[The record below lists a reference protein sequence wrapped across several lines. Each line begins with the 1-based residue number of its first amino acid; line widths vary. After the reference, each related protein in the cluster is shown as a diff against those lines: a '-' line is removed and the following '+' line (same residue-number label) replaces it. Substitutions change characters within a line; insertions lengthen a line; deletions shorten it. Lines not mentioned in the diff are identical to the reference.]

1 MNSKYSHVF
10 NPINIKGCVWSN
22 RIIASPMGHP
32 KTHIHPSSTY
42 YGGISI
48 FDKSLGGSGAVTIST
63 PLAKEDYRYEKY
75 ERDEYLENLSVM
87 KAGGAKA
94 VAEVTMVEMVDRLG
108 TIYGPSDA
116 EGKPNIKACT
126 SEDLERIKNQLV
138 RNVIAARNFGFDM
151 ALLHFGHDQLPAL
164 FMAPRFNKRADEYGG
179 SFENRFRYPT
189 ELVEAV
195 RKAIGPNYPIG
206 IRLSGSLEVEGS
218 YPFEEMLEWI
228 KSVSD
233 KVDFINVSRGM
244 DVWYEANV
252 KSVPTIFEPH
262 MINREYAK
270 RIKKAC
276 PNLVVC
282 PVGGINTIDEAEE
295 LIASGDCDCVML
307 GRALNADPYLVKKA
321 CEGHE
326 DDITPCVRCS
336 YCYHAATE
344 HNGTICT
351 VNPRY
356 NRENRVPLKVKVSD
370 HPLKVAVVGGG
381 PAGMKAAIV
390 ATEAGHKVTLY
401 EKSDCLG
408 GQIKCAEFEH
418 HKQELNRY
426 REWLKY
432 QVKKHNI
439 DTRLNTTVTKDLLE
453 KENYEAII
461 IAIGADPVVPP
472 IKGVDNPIVMKAV
485 EAYHNLDKI
494 GQKVVIVGGGTIG
507 CELGLD
513 LGEDGKD
520 VSIVEM
526 GKELSPQGHKLYKI
540 SLHQQLDK
548 HPNIIPYME
557 AGCKEVT
564 DKGVYVQ
571 TKEGELKFIEA
582 DTVIIATGLRPKK
595 EEAFALYGL
604 TAKTYMIGD
613 CNRSAK
619 VGEATEAAYFVA
631 SNL

>member
-1 MNSKYSHVF
+1 MNDKYSHVF
-10 NPINIKGCVWSN
+10 SPISIKGCVWSN

-32 KTHIHPSSTY
+32 KTHIHQSSTY

-63 PLAKEDYRYEKY
+63 PLAKEDYRYDKY
-75 ERDEYLENLSVM
+75 ERDEYQEDLSVM

-108 TIYGPSDA
+108 TIYGPSDL

-126 SEDLERIKNQLV
+126 YEDLERIKTQLV
-138 RNVIAARNFGFDM
+138 RNVVAARNFGFDM
-151 ALLHFGHDQLPAL
+151 ALIHFGHDQLPAL
-164 FMAPRFNKRADEYGG
+164 FMAPRFNKRTDEYGG

-195 RKAIGPNYPIG
+195 RKAVGPNYPIG
-206 IRLSGSLEVEGS
+206 IRLSGNLEVEGT
-218 YPFEEMLEWI
+218 YQFEEMLEWI
-228 KSVSD
+228 KSISD
-233 KVDFINVSRGM
+233 KVDLVNVSRGM

-252 KSVPTIFEPH
+252 KSIPTIFEPH
-262 MINREYAK
+262 MINREYA
-270 RIKKAC
+270 RQIKKAC

-282 PVGGINTIDEAEE
+282 PVGAINTIDEAEE
-295 LIASGDCDCVML
+295 MIASGDCDCVMI

-321 CEGHE
+321 QEGHE
-326 DDITPCVRCS
+326 DDITPCVRCL
-336 YCYHAATE
+336 YCYHGATE
-344 HNGTICT
+344 HNGTLCT

-356 NRENRVPLKVKVSD
+356 NRENRVPLKVKKSD

-390 ATEAGHKVTLY
+390 ATEAGHTVTLY
-401 EKSDCLG
+401 EKSDVLG
-408 GQIKCAEFEH
+408 GQIKCAQFEH

-439 DTRLNTTVTKDLLE
+439 DTRLNTNVTKDILE

-472 IKGVDNPIVMKAV
+472 IKGVDNSNVMKAV
-485 EAYHNLDKI
+485 DAYHNLDKI
-494 GQKVVIVGGGTIG
+494 GQKIVIVGGGTIG

-513 LGEDGKD
+513 LGEDDKD

-548 HPNIIPYME
+548 HSNIVPYIE
-557 AGCKEVT
+557 AGCQEIT
-564 DKGVYVQ
+564 DKGVYIK
-571 TKEGELKFIEA
+571 TKDGEMKFIEA

-595 EEAFALYGL
+595 EEAFSLYGL